1 MYKIFR
7 NLSFLLLVLCTSA
20 LGGDTVPRT
29 ESEVKAAF
37 LFTFLKYLEHSG
49 NKTEPIIITVV
60 GKDPFSG
67 ALKKYAGRQVK
78 GREVKLVYLD
88 HNIKDIEKG
97 SKSHLLY
104 IDDSAILL
112 QKKVLKL
119 YEPYKPL
126 TIADNEWFLESGG
139 MINFVTMSR
148 KIRWEVNHQVI
159 KKNDIAISSKVLRL
173 AVNKENK

>member
-1 MYKIFR
+1 MVGRYKTFR

-20 LGGDTVPRT
+20 WSGDAVPRT

-37 LFTFLKYLEHSG
+37 LFTFLKYFECSG
-49 NKTEPIIITVV
+49 DVSEPIIITVV

-67 ALKKYAGRQVK
+67 ALKKYIDREVK
-78 GREVKLVYLD
+78 GRKVKVVYLD
-88 HNIKDIEKG
+88 HNLRDIEKG

-119 YEPYKPL
+119 LSLQTGHPQ
-126 TIADNEWFLESGG
+126 N
-139 MINFVTMSR
+139 
-148 KIRWEVNHQVI
+148 
-159 KKNDIAISSKVLRL
+159 
-173 AVNKENK
+173 